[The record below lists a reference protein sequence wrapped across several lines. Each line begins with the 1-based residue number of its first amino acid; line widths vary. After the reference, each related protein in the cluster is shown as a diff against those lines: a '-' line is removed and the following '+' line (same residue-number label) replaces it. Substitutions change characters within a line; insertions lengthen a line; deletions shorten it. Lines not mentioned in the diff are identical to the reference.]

1 MGTIHLSPRATR
13 LGIALTLLIIPLLLN
28 VISAPQFQD
37 NDPLTSL
44 EFTDVRI
51 IRLDHSI
58 PYAHTDLVQRITI
71 DPEFKFYGCYSDSS
85 ATLPCPVQL
94 WDEKHAWLWEHMRTQ
109 QNIPSL

>member
-1 MGTIHLSPRATR
+1 MGTIHLTTRAAR
-13 LGIALTLLIIPLLLN
+13 LGIALTLLTISLLFHF
-28 VISAPQFQD
+28 ATDPQFQD
-37 NDPLTSL
+37 DDSLIPL

-58 PYAHTDLVQRITI
+58 PYAHADIVQRITI
-71 DPEFKFYGCYSDSS
+71 DPEFKFYGCHSDSS

-94 WDEKHAWLWEHMRTQ
+94 WDEKHAWLWEHIRTQ